1 LNISAAAPTA
11 KTHASRLVELI
22 RRDIMAGVLPPGT
35 RLRIKALGERYDAG
49 LIPLREALSRLSAV
63 GLILAQEQ
71 RGFLV
76 ASVSRAELLD
86 LLALRQNL
94 EGLAL
99 RESIAR
105 GTLEWE
111 AQLIAAHHRLMRQ
124 AGAGPVMGR
133 GNTADEQEWDRAH
146 HAFHHALLAACES
159 PWLMRFVGVL
169 FDQMN
174 RYRHL
179 SFHAANAAGRDVP
192 GEHQALLDAA
202 LARDADTACRLM
214 ETHLAETA
222 KLALKAMEGDTAAS
236 G

>member
-1 LNISAAAPTA
+1 
-11 KTHASRLVELI
+11 LVALI

-63 GLILAQEQ
+63 GLIVAQEQ

-94 EGLAL
+94 EGVAL
-99 RESIAR
+99 RESVAK

-111 AQLIAAHHRLMRQ
+111 AQLIAAHHRLMRLSN
-124 AGAGPVMGR
+124 AGQPVSR
-133 GNTADEQEWDRAH
+133 GISADEQEWDRAH

-159 PWLMRFVGVL
+159 PWLMRFVDVL

-179 SFHAANAAGRDVP
+179 SFHAASSAVRDVP
-192 GEHQALLDAA
+192 GEHQAMLDAA
-202 LARDADTACRLM
+202 LARDADTACRLL
-214 ETHLAETA
+214 ETHLAKTA
-222 KLALKAMEGDTAAS
+222 KLALKVMEGDTS